1 MGPNPSLADT
11 EDVVENVLSRLMYF
25 GLIVFFIFL
34 LKYLC
39 VRMAANDNRRV
50 PHAIYTTT
58 VTTQYP
64 PTQPPVVVG
73 TNSSMPVPTQF

>member
-1 MGPNPSLADT
+1 MGSNPSLADI
-11 EDVVENVLSRLMYF
+11 VGFVLSTLMFF
-25 GLIVFFIFL
+25 GLIVFLIYL
-34 LKYLC
+34 IRYLC
-39 VRMAANDNRRV
+39 VRIAANATTVNRRV